1 MPALRCGEVVISL
14 NRRRGTP
21 GRLAWLP
28 ALNLRATWPCQGGQD
43 RRVATL
49 FLMVGLPG
57 AGKTTRG
64 RRSWPPAH
72 LTIAANGV
80 IANHN

>member
-1 MPALRCGEVVISL
+1 MWGGCHFPQPAARHAGQAGVAASAKFTCDLAL
-14 NRRRGTP
+14 P
-21 GRLAWLP
+21 GLGR
-28 ALNLRATWPCQGGQD
+28 QD

-64 RRSWPPAH
+64 RKSWPPAH